1 MIREDE
7 NEDQKQ
13 HIVNKPMKKQTRE
26 KYSVGIA
33 CIRIVN
39 KIPEILLI
47 CKRYTYGYNMFVHGR
62 YNSGDTGKIIAMFN
76 GMTVEEKHDILS
88 LNFSQIWYRIWLNSK
103 HRLGAYFAAKNKF
116 ESTFAVDGG
125 LRLRRMII
133 KSTNSSKIWEIPKGH
148 RARNETN
155 IDCAIREFKE
165 ETGIS
170 KKHYHIFPATR
181 KQVYI
186 DAGTKYTNTFYF
198 AYTAEIVEP
207 KIDFGSVDQVCEVS
221 DIRWLSVEQIRLLDA
236 TGRLARQVRP
246 IMHYVKRK
254 LSL

>member
-133 KSTNSSKIWEIPKGH
+133 KSTNSGATWNTYPYLDNLGNPIPLSWFYDMHFFDANNASPGLP
-148 RARNETN
+148 
-155 IDCAIREFKE
+155 
-165 ETGIS
+165 IS
-170 KKHYHIFPATR
+170 
-181 KQVYI
+181 
-186 DAGTKYTNTFYF
+186 
-198 AYTAEIVEP
+198 
-207 KIDFGSVDQVCEVS
+207 
-221 DIRWLSVEQIRLLDA
+221 
-236 TGRLARQVRP
+236 VR
-246 IMHYVKRK
+246 
-254 LSL
+254 